1 MKIKIIIVDD
11 HTLVAN
17 TIADLIESFDTY
29 TVTHQL
35 RNGKEL
41 FEKLAVKG
49 NMPDIILLDINMPIM
64 DGYQTME
71 QLQTQYPELLVLALS
86 MNDDEESII
95 KMMKLGACGFISKI
109 IREEELIA
117 ALDSVVRKG
126 YYYTDQVAHLL
137 ATNFK
142 QKKSIPSINFTE
154 REIELLGYIAT
165 ELTYKE
171 IAEKMF
177 CSPKTIDGYREDLF
191 NKLQVKSRV
200 GLVVF
205 AMKQGYY
212 KGDA

>member
-1 MKIKIIIVDD
+1 MKTNIIIVDD

-17 TIADLIESFDTY
+17 TIADLIESFETY

-41 FEKLAVKG
+41 FEKLAYKSTL
-49 NMPDIILLDINMPIM
+49 PDVILLDIHMPIM

-71 QLQTQYPELLVLALS
+71 QLQREYPDLKVLALS
-86 MNDDEESII
+86 MNDDEESIT
-95 KMMKLGACGFISKI
+95 KMMRLGACGFISKI
-109 IREEELIA
+109 ITEDELIM
-117 ALDSVVRKG
+117 ALDQVVQKG
-126 YYYTDQVAHLL
+126 YYYTDQVARLL
-137 ATNFK
+137 AHNFN
-142 QKKSIPSINFTE
+142 KKSSKPELIFTG
-154 REIELLGYIAT
+154 REAELLSYIAT

-200 GLVVF
+200 GLVVY
-205 AMKQGYY
+205 AIKNGYAR
-212 KGDA
+212 D